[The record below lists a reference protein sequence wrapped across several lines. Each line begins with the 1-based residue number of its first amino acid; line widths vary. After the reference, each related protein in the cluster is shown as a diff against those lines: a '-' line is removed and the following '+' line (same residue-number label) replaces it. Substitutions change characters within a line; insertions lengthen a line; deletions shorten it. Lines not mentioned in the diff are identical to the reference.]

1 MVKRNG
7 LIVDNNGTKSWYMND
22 KLHRV
27 DGPAVEYASGT
38 KEWRIDGKRH
48 RADGPAI
55 EYWDGSKQWYM
66 NGVLHRVDG
75 PAIELSD
82 GTKAW
87 YYNDKQ
93 YTFSHW
99 IALSTLP
106 KDSITELVLYYG

>member
-7 LIVDNNGTKSWYMND
+7 LIIDSNRTKSWYMNG

-27 DGPAVEYASGT
+27 DGPAIEYANGAKVWYS
-38 KEWRIDGKRH
+38 DGKC
-48 RADGPAI
+48 
-55 EYWDGSKQWYM
+55 
-66 NGVLHRVDG
+66 HRVDG
-75 PAIELSD
+75 PAVELSD